1 MLELLYP
8 LLPYIWALL
17 LSVAIFIYV
26 VLDGFDLG
34 IGILFPFAKSE
45 AERDLMMNSVAP
57 FWDGNET
64 WLVLGGGGLLVVFP
78 MAYSIILPA
87 LYIPVITMLLA
98 LIFRGV
104 AFEFRFKADSSKG
117 FWTVAFCLGSLI
129 ATFSQGVLLGAFVQG
144 IESSNGDF
152 TGGPF
157 DWFSAFSMMTGCAL
171 VIGYAFLGS
180 LWLIG
185 KTEHDLQKRMFEIAP
200 YLLMGIMFFMGAV
213 SVWMPLL
220 YSDIPIMSVGFD
232 AYQSTLIFEKWFTP
246 PNIYFTAPI
255 PLLTFILCLLT
266 FRALQLKKE
275 WMPYIYS
282 LGIYLMGFVGLGI
295 SLWPNIVP
303 PSVSFV
309 EAAAAPASQL
319 FTLVGALIMLP
330 VVLGYVGYVYY
341 IFRGKVTPE
350 EAYH

>member
-1 MLELLYP
+1 MLDILYP
-8 LLPYIWALL
+8 ALPYIWALL

-34 IGILFPFAKSE
+34 VGILFPFSKSKE
-45 AERDLMMNSVAP
+45 ERDLMMNTVAP

-87 LYIPVITMLLA
+87 LYIPVILMLLA

-104 AFEFRFKADSSKG
+104 AFEFRFKAVKSKKYWS
-117 FWTVAFCLGSLI
+117 FAFCAGSIL

-144 IESSNGDF
+144 IEVTGRDF
-152 TGGPF
+152 AGGPM
-157 DWFSAFSMMTGCAL
+157 DWLTPFSVMTGFAL
-171 VIGYAFLGS
+171 VAGYALLGA

-185 KTEHDLQKRMFEIAP
+185 KTMGDIQDRMYHLAP
-200 YLLMGIMFFMGAV
+200 YLLFTMMFFMGAV
-213 SVWMPLL
+213 SIWMPLL
-220 YSDIPIMSVGFD
+220 HSEVPFFSVGFD
-232 AYQSTLIFEKWFTP
+232 EYRNTKIFERWFEVP
-246 PNIYFTAPI
+246 HVFFTAPI
-255 PLLTFILCLLT
+255 PFLSFILFLLT
-266 FRALQLKKE
+266 FRALQIRQE
-275 WMPYIYS
+275 WMPYFYT
-282 LGIYLMGFVGLGI
+282 LGLFLLGFAGLGI

-309 EAAAAPASQL
+309 QASAAPSSQL

-330 VVLGYVGYVYY
+330 VVLSYVGYIYY
-341 IFRGKVTPE
+341 LFRGKVDPNE
-350 EAYH
+350 SYH